1 MSDKTSEELE
11 ADKDNAANLN
21 EGLWLRFE
29 RIVIYKELACN
40 EKTDCIG

>member
-1 MSDKTSEELE
+1 MDDKTSAELD

-29 RIVIYKELACN
+29 RIVMHATRKQIV
-40 EKTDCIG
+40 